1 MSITDHPVQA
11 DGLAKK
17 LRTTKFVRW
26 VNPFIKA
33 RRETPSPVPTT
44 RRVPDGTRMYCV
56 GDIHGRDDLLG
67 EMAERVKA
75 DMEGQ
80 SLDHVVTVFLGDY
93 VDRGLGSMR
102 VVERLARGDWPS
114 SMIALAGNHEDLL
127 TAFLEDEGVL
137 ATWRSLGG
145 LETLH
150 SYGVNV
156 SLAMAGRD
164 FRAVQTAFAGVLPER
179 HRHFLEALKVSTAI
193 GDYFFCHAG
202 VRPGVP
208 LDRQDRNDLLNIR
221 DPFLSSNVEHGKL
234 IVHGHTPATTPEI
247 RPNRI
252 GIDTAAYATG
262 RLTCLVLE
270 KDQRRFL
277 QVGNDDLQRGVDGR
291 GGTRNVAPDNGS
303 NR

>member
-221 DPFLSSNVEHGKL
+221 DPFLSSKVEHGKL

-277 QVGNDDLQRGVDGR
+277 QVGNDGLQRGFDGR
-291 GGTRNVAPDNGS
+291 GGTRNIAPDNGS